1 MGYGKPEI
9 LFRTDED
16 PFCER
21 KSRKLHDGCI
31 HPNDSGRSM
40 VQSSKKML
48 EDKIND
54 ALDRKDREKFMELSK
69 EYAKWVR

>member
-1 MGYGKPEI
+1 MDVYIQMI
-9 LFRTDED
+9 LDEAW
-16 PFCER
+16 FNHR
-21 KSRKLHDGCI
+21 
-31 HPNDSGRSM
+31 
-40 VQSSKKML
+40 KKML

>member
-1 MGYGKPEI
+1 MEN
-9 LFRTDED
+9 
-16 PFCER
+16 R
-21 KSRKLHDGCI
+21 KSYSELMKT
-31 HPNDSGRSM
+31 RSVKENPENFM
-40 VQSSKKML
+40 MDVYIQMILDEAWFNHRKKML